1 MSRVWQVVI
10 YRQTNFIGVFICI
23 CQFFCSVFFVIINLN
38 IWKFGIW
45 KYIYIKKDSEIIKT
59 PLKAKLLKL
68 VSMSFFIFYNDLLLL
83 LLLDHLRSNITF
95 NQIYIKKMVGA
106 HMVHSSSHER
116 CLLPSS
122 GVYDIS
128 QHPKKLFYHVDG
140 SVAMFSS

>member
-1 MSRVWQVVI
+1 L
-10 YRQTNFIGVFICI
+10 VFE
-23 CQFFCSVFFVIINLN
+23 N
-38 IWKFGIW
+38 
-45 KYIYIKKDSEIIKT
+45 IYIKKKDSEIIKT